1 MSDVKQTSKK
11 YTIKCGDVFKTE
23 YGVLDKK
30 NPSVLYLTGKAK
42 VQPLDKKTTYAPDIK
57 NVKSVFDK
65 FITSIMDGNALFKTK
80 YLYSLDLT
88 ENCISYTKKSN
99 IKYTILLMPVEIKK
113 TGEYMNDMTV
123 LGTNI
128 STKLTELMTTKGF
141 SVS

>member
-1 MSDVKQTSKK
+1 M
-11 YTIKCGDVFKTE
+11 
-23 YGVLDKK
+23 
-30 NPSVLYLTGKAK
+30 
-42 VQPLDKKTTYAPDIK
+42 QPLVKKTTYASDIK

-65 FITSIMDGNALFKTK
+65 FITSIMDGNTLFKTK

-113 TGEYMNDMTV
+113 TGEYMNDMTA